1 MLFSLLLQTV
11 NKPFVELRDIIASL
25 ALALG
30 IINLILSPRYLKSL
44 ERKKEAHSRRV
55 NVFKALMA
63 TRGARLSY
71 RHVEALNTV
80 DLEFYDAKF
89 TSVVNAR
96 DNYYDNL
103 FDRDNNVPHSVAAW
117 ADKNNELLAA
127 LLHEMAKILGY
138 KHTLVQIKRNVYTPQ
153 AHIDAENDDVAVRKG
168 LAALLQN
175 KEGFLPVYFQQDD
188 EAMAAAAEKQAEV
201 QNLTIEYMKQKLAG
215 NIKDDI

>member
-1 MLFSLLLQTV
+1 MLFNLFLQIT
-11 NKPFVELRDIIASL
+11 NKPFVELRDIIAGL
-25 ALALG
+25 ALSLG

-80 DLEFYDAKF
+80 DLEFYDAKY

-103 FDRDNNVPHSVAAW
+103 FDRDDKIPHSVAAW
-117 ADKNNELLAA
+117 ADKNNELLAT

-153 AHIDAENDDVAVRKG
+153 AHIDAESDDIAVRKG

-215 NIKDDI
+215 NIKDDL

>member
-1 MLFSLLLQTV
+1 MLLTLLLQTTS
-11 NKPFVELRDIIASL
+11 KPFVELRDIIAFL
-25 ALALG
+25 ALIIG
-30 IINLILSPRYLKSL
+30 IVNLILSPRYLKSL

-89 TSVVNAR
+89 APVVNAR

-103 FDRDNNVPHSVAAW
+103 FDRDNSASHFVTAW

-127 LLHEMAKILGY
+127 LLHEMAKSLGY
-138 KHTLVQIKRNVYTPQ
+138 QHTLVQIKRNVYTPQ
-153 AHIDAENDDVAVRKG
+153 AHIDAENDDMAVRKG

-201 QNLTIEYMKQKLAG
+201 QDLTIEYMKQKLAG
-215 NIKDDI
+215 TIRDDV

>member
-1 MLFSLLLQTV
+1 MIFTLLLQAV
-11 NKPFVELRDIIASL
+11 DKPFIELRDIIALL
-25 ALALG
+25 ALVLG
-30 IINLILSPRYLKSL
+30 IVNLVLGPRYLKTL
-44 ERKKEAHSRRV
+44 ERNKEAHSRRV

-80 DLEFYDAKF
+80 DLEFYDTKF
-89 TSVVNAR
+89 ASVVNAR

-103 FDRDNNVPHSVAAW
+103 FDRDNNAPNFVAAW

-127 LLHEMAKILGY
+127 LLYEMAKCLGY

-153 AHIDAENDDVAVRKG
+153 AHIDAENDDMAVRKG

-175 KEGFLPVYFQQDD
+175 KEGFLPVYIQQDD
-188 EAMAAAAEKQAEV
+188 EAMAAAAEKQAQI
-201 QNLTIEYMKQKLAG
+201 QNLTIEYMKQRLAG
-215 NIKDDI
+215 TIKNDF